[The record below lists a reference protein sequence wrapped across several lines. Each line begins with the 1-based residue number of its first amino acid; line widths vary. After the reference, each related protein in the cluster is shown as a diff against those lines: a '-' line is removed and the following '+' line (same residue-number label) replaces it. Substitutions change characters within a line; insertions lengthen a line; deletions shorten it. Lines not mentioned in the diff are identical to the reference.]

1 MTKEILLI
9 DDDTDELEVFA
20 EALRSVDKNIQCSQ
34 ARDLKEALEFLNYS
48 SPAYIFIDYN
58 MPKINGL
65 EVVSEIKKIDRLE
78 HSKIILYSNHISEE
92 MNERAISLGAYKC
105 VKKPSMIS
113 VLIKNLEDILNH
125 INLLLRD

>member
-65 EVVSEIKKIDRLE
+65 EVVSEIKKIEKLGN
-78 HSKIILYSNHISEE
+78 SKIILYSNYISEE
-92 MNERAISLGAYKC
+92 MNEKAIYLGAYKC
-105 VKKPSMIS
+105 VKKPSMIN
-113 VLIKNLEDILNH
+113 VLIKNLREILN
-125 INLLLRD
+125 NT

>member
-9 DDDTDELEVFA
+9 DDDADELEVFS

-34 ARDLKEALEFLNYS
+34 ARDLNEALEFLTYS

-65 EVVSEIKKIDRLE
+65 EVVSEIKKIEKLANSRIVPVSYTHLRAHETPE
-78 HSKIILYSNHISEE
+78 HLVC
-92 MNERAISLGAYKC
+92 R
-105 VKKPSMIS
+105 
-113 VLIKNLEDILNH
+113 
-125 INLLLRD
+125 LLL

>member
-9 DDDTDELEVFA
+9 DDDADELEVFS

-34 ARDLKEALEFLNYS
+34 ATDLNEALEFLTYS

-65 EVVSEIKKIDRLE
+65 EVVSEIKKMEKLAN
-78 HSKIILYSNHISEE
+78 SKIVLYSNYISEE
-92 MNERAISLGAYKC
+92 MNKKAMALGAYKC
-105 VKKPSMIS
+105 VKKPNMIN
-113 VLIKNLEDILNH
+113 VLIKNLKDILN
-125 INLLLRD
+125 NN

>member
-65 EVVSEIKKIDRLE
+65 EVVSEIKKIEKLGN
-78 HSKIILYSNHISEE
+78 SKIILYSNYISEE
-92 MNERAISLGAYKC
+92 MNKTAISLGAYKC
-105 VKKPSMIS
+105 VKKPSMIN
-113 VLIKNLEDILNH
+113 VLIKNLKEILNG
-125 INLLLRD
+125 N

>member
-34 ARDLKEALEFLNYS
+34 ARDLNEALEFLRYS

-65 EVVSEIKKIDRLE
+65 EVVSEIKMIEKLE
-78 HSKIILYSNHISEE
+78 KSKIILYSNYISDE
-92 MNERAISLGAYKC
+92 MNEKAISLGAYKC
-105 VKKPSMIS
+105 VKKPSMVN
-113 VLIKNLEDILNH
+113 VLIKNLKDILNDNSH
-125 INLLLRD
+125 

>member
-65 EVVSEIKKIDRLE
+65 EVVSEIKKIEKLGN
-78 HSKIILYSNHISEE
+78 SKIILYSNYISEE
-92 MNERAISLGAYKC
+92 MNRQAISLGAYKC
-105 VKKPSMIS
+105 VKKPSMIN
-113 VLIKNLEDILNH
+113 VLIKNLKEILNNH
-125 INLLLRD
+125 